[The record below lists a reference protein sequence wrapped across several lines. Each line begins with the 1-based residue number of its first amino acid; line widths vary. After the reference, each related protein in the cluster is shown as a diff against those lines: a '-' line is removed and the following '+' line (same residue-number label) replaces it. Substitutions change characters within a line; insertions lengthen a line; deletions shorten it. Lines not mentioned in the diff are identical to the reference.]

1 MSTPAASII
10 ALQAP
15 TEVTLDEV
23 NTELLRLW
31 SNPDAIGNGDN
42 TPAASRAATFSLIVY
57 EPQETQSLLAEL
69 GFYSGPVDGIDGPR
83 TKAAIQAAQKQF
95 GLIEDG
101 RTTPELLNTLR
112 EKVANQTSVPEST
125 MAFSTYGG
133 IGIADEVAQQNPCRI
148 IALFPISQSLGQVSA
163 EVSAYC
169 PIQKQSSN
177 LVCCEYITLKGT
189 QAELSGI
196 SGFIQ
201 SLSIGDLP
209 KFLWWKALPDINQEL
224 FRKLAPSCNLVI
236 VDSSTFADAATALKD
251 IHHLHQQGIKIVDL
265 NWRRLA
271 AWQELTA
278 EAFDPPSRRAALKE
292 VDRITLDY
300 EAGNPAQ
307 ALMFLGW
314 IASRLQWQPV
324 KFIREAGVYDLLR
337 IEFTNHEQRRVEAE
351 LAAIPVGNP
360 GDIVGDLIDLK
371 LASTNLDADCCTVI
385 CSETRGCM
393 RMEAGGGA
401 QSCRVQQVSPLADQ
415 SSETL
420 LGQQLQRWGRDQLFE
435 ESLTVTARLLQLQQ
449 ELVGVQG

>member
-1 MSTPAASII
+1 
-10 ALQAP
+10 
-15 TEVTLDEV
+15 
-23 NTELLRLW
+23 
-31 SNPDAIGNGDN
+31 
-42 TPAASRAATFSLIVY
+42 
-57 EPQETQSLLAEL
+57 
-69 GFYSGPVDGIDGPR
+69 
-83 TKAAIQAAQKQF
+83 
-95 GLIEDG
+95 
-101 RTTPELLNTLR
+101 
-112 EKVANQTSVPEST
+112 

-133 IGIADEVAQQNPCRI
+133 IGIADEIAQQNPCRI
-148 IALFPISQSLGQVSA
+148 IALFPISQSSGQVSA

-169 PIQKQSSN
+169 PIQKQSRN

-189 QAELSGI
+189 QSELSGI

-236 VDSSTFADAATALKD
+236 IDSSTFADAATALKD
-251 IHHLHQQGIKIVDL
+251 IHNLHQQGIKIVDL

-292 VDRITLDY
+292 VDRITIDY

-351 LAAIPVGNP
+351 LAAIPVGDP